1 MIKTL
6 GLTHIH
12 LMVQDMDRSLHF
24 YKTVFGMQ
32 EKFRYGSEMVF
43 LNTPGS
49 CDLIA
54 LHQAKPEE
62 ETGASG
68 GISHYGFQLEDKAEL
83 DAAVEQVIAA
93 GGTLKQRGEFG
104 PDLPF
109 AYVNDPD
116 GYEIELSPKASQ

>member
-12 LMVQDMDRSLHF
+12 LMVKDMDRSLHF
-24 YKTVFGMQ
+24 YKTAFGMR

-68 GISHYGFQLEDKAEL
+68 GISHYGFQLEDKAQI

-93 GGTLKQRGEFG
+93 GGKLKQRGEFG

>member
-6 GLTHIH
+6 GLTHLH
-12 LMVQDMDRSLHF
+12 LLVRDMDRSLHF
-24 YKTVFGMQ
+24 YKSVFGMT
-32 EKFRYGSEMVF
+32 ERFRYGSDLVF
-43 LNTPGS
+43 LNTPGAL
-49 CDLIA
+49 DLVT

-62 ETGASG
+62 ETGSSG
-68 GISHYGFQLEDKAEL
+68 SILHYGFQLEDKSDL

-93 GGTLKQRGEFG
+93 GGKLKQRGEFG

-116 GYEIELSPKASQ
+116 GYEIELSPKSTQ

>member
-32 EKFRYGSEMVF
+32 EKFRYGSELVF

-49 CDLIA
+49 VDLVA
-54 LHQAKPEE
+54 LHLAKPGE
-62 ETGASG
+62 ETGLSG
-68 GISHYGFQLEDKAEL
+68 GISHYGFQLEDKAQL
-83 DAAVEQVIAA
+83 DAAVEEVIAA
-93 GGTLKQRGEFG
+93 GGKLKQRGEFG

-116 GYEIELSPKASQ
+116 GYEIELSPKSTQ

>member
-24 YKTVFGMQ
+24 YKSVFGMQ
-32 EKFRYGSEMVF
+32 ERFRYGSELVF

-49 CDLIA
+49 ADVVT
-54 LHQAKPEE
+54 LHQAKPGDES
-62 ETGASG
+62 GSSG
-68 GISHYGFQLEDKAEL
+68 GILHYGFQLEDKADL
-83 DAAVEQVIAA
+83 DAGVEEVIAA
-93 GGTLKQRGEFG
+93 GGKLKKRGEFG

-109 AYVNDPD
+109 AYVSDPD
-116 GYEIELSPKASQ
+116 GYEIELSPKSTQ